1 MCVCGAAGAAA
12 TAVAVRE
19 AELPHGAGEV
29 CRDKGTSA
37 AGTAAEWSLAEQWTC
52 V

>member
-1 MCVCGAAGAAA
+1 MCGAAGAAA
-12 TAVAVRE
+12 SAVAVRE

-29 CRDKGTSA
+29 CRAEGTPA
-37 AGTAAEWSLAEQWTC
+37 AGPAAGWSFTEQWNC